1 MEEVGGE
8 GGGMSGVVLGEDEN
22 FEGGDM
28 EEIGEE
34 LEKVGERGGVM
45 VRREKDG

>member
-1 MEEVGGE
+1 MEKVGGE
-8 GGGMSGVVLGEDEN
+8 GGGVSGLLFGEDEN
-22 FEGGDM
+22 FEGGEM

-34 LEKVGERGGVM
+34 LGEVGERGGVM